1 MLYFLAGYII
11 ASIVTL
17 LTVMFFMGANQRK
30 HGGAK

>member
-17 LTVMFFMGANQRK
+17 LTVMFFMGANQ